1 MTHTPFEQMTK
12 SSLKNFR
19 QKSTDDLIQIWIK
32 NEQNYQ
38 VSELNAVFHILLE
51 RGVEIPL
58 PNDDQLRIENPNS
71 SLIPPV
77 KSNASLRELR
87 PGKLEFRFPNEGF
100 LHIGRFEFKDND
112 DLLSY
117 LHQSFKGSI
126 ESQGIR
132 GSITRKGKYQRV
144 DDDSQPIFTFGDPV
158 LDIITNRHGL
168 LIIDGKV
175 HNMRSQAIES
185 GMQRGGISS
194 MDLSPFLDDVS
205 KTQVAKI
212 AMGES
217 NFVLLESS
225 LDGIT
230 IASSNPSTLYFQKG
244 SKRMRFRAWR
254 TNLTAYWSM
263 GAEIETWGGI
273 LAEQT
278 YSETTGTYLAVNLGV
293 PIGITTRIL
302 IQMMTML
309 MNTNGAFSAAPLI
322 AYLHAALQVGQ
333 ELINQGLYQ
342 RELVMPRLINE
353 KIIARIILKI

>member
-175 HNMRSQAIES
+175 YNMRSQAIES

-263 GAEIETWGGI
+263 GAEIETWGGDFGRANI
-273 LAEQT
+273 FGNYGDLLGSQSWCT
-278 YSETTGTYLAVNLGV
+278 YWYYDSDSDSNDDYVDEYEWGIFSRAFDSVSSRCTASWAGTYKSGTVSKG
-293 PIGITTRIL
+293 TCY
-302 IQMMTML
+302 
-309 MNTNGAFSAAPLI
+309 AA
-322 AYLHAALQVGQ
+322 AY
-333 ELINQGLYQ
+333 
-342 RELVMPRLINE
+342 
-353 KIIARIILKI
+353 